1 MWKRLFETTK
11 QAATATADACAAA
24 PKPAAASAPQPAIPS
39 ASKPAKRNSATPAA
53 AAPPKLS
60 TLKKHHSSSRP
71 PDTVT
76 RATSV
81 SEASLLRLKQ
91 AAASKRTTL
100 PSFLP
105 HAHAQDEED
114 PPHALT
120 KALMSVLDVRCSEPD
135 DMEESRSSEVSAEDS
150 EDAESV
156 VENKILDIEWF
167 ASSQL
172 KDPLMHWRREVSRE
186 KKKQY
191 IFKNTE
197 SRRFTKL
204 MQICAKKLGAES
216 TLEFF
221 GKLGR
226 DTGVKEFNA
235 LIRAC
240 LSKARDCKSTDG
252 DISSLI
258 FYYAANI
265 PNMTVEDI
273 VIAFHEWHEKF
284 EVLPSI
290 AAYDKI
296 ISICCNALQTRLAL
310 DVADRMC
317 KSNSDVPI
325 ESFHPIIHA
334 CEQRCELD
342 MFEGAYSILTDAEE
356 SREISTTSLYNAIM
370 LGYYREKNHNGA
382 QMVMA
387 QMHIA
392 GVKPDSETFSYLIM
406 NCESEENI
414 SKEHIQTEG
423 QLDIMYQ
430 LLEELIDSSSWFE
443 GGSRALLYCVQNN
456 YLEAAIDLLK
466 QLKEKD
472 ETSTYMVIDKTRL
485 ALDVADRMCKS
496 NSDVPIESFH
506 PIIHACEQRCELD
519 MFEGAYS
526 ILTDA
531 EESREISTT
540 SLYNAIMLGYYREE
554 HIQTEGQLDIMY
566 QLLEELIDSSSWFE
580 GGSRALLYCVQNN
593 CVQNNYLE
601 AAIDLLK
608 QLKEKDETSTYMVI
622 DKVFGQIWDVEPTKL
637 DLGMKLLHAIKDLR
651 LNISRTSLDFLL
663 SACVKAKDSQQAQKI
678 WTEYESAGL
687 PHNVLT
693 SLRMYQALFSSGS
706 RKAAKK
712 LLKTIPKEDAHVR
725 YIIESCHIQYYSKD
739 FKLSAAFRS
748 SSETKC

>member
-1 MWKRLFETTK
+1 MVFK
-11 QAATATADACAAA
+11 TAD
-24 PKPAAASAPQPAIPS
+24 SS
-39 ASKPAKRNSATPAA
+39 GVV
-53 AAPPKLS
+53 
-60 TLKKHHSSSRP
+60 HSSSHTDISFSP
-71 PDTVT
+71 QHLIE
-76 RATSV
+76 
-81 SEASLLRLKQ
+81 SECLCFAESYMLAFAESGRKKDLIALLEL
-91 AAASKRTTL
+91 L
-100 PSFLP
+100 
-105 HAHAQDEED
+105 D
-114 PPHALT
+114 LT
-120 KALMSVLDVRCSEPD
+120 K
-135 DMEESRSSEVSAEDS
+135 VSGS
-150 EDAESV
+150 KYIS
-156 VENKILDIEWF
+156 N
-167 ASSQL
+167 
-172 KDPLMHWRREVSRE
+172 
-186 KKKQY
+186 
-191 IFKNTE
+191 IFK
-197 SRRFTKL
+197 S
-204 MQICAKKLGAES
+204 
-216 TLEFF
+216 
-221 GKLGR
+221 LGR
-226 DTGVKEFNA
+226 LELESYAEKLLQGMKSKE
-235 LIRAC
+235 
-240 LSKARDCKSTDG
+240 STDG

-273 VIAFHEWHEKF
+273 VIAFHKWHEKF

-356 SREISTTSLYNAIM
+356 SGEISTTSLYNAIM

-387 QMHIA
+387 QMQIA

-414 SKEHIQTEG
+414 SKIMLDNEIPRKQRKEVKSALVAALASNGQVLEALTIYDQIKESGSSLEPKAAIALIEHIQTEG
-423 QLDIMYQ
+423 QLDRMYQ

-443 GGSRALLYCVQNN
+443 GGSRTLLY
-456 YLEAAIDLLK
+456 
-466 QLKEKD
+466 
-472 ETSTYMVIDKTRL
+472 
-485 ALDVADRMCKS
+485 
-496 NSDVPIESFH
+496 
-506 PIIHACEQRCELD
+506 
-519 MFEGAYS
+519 
-526 ILTDA
+526 
-531 EESREISTT
+531 
-540 SLYNAIMLGYYREE
+540 
-554 HIQTEGQLDIMY
+554 
-566 QLLEELIDSSSWFE
+566 
-580 GGSRALLYCVQNN
+580 

-637 DLGMKLLHAIKDLR
+637 DLGMKLLHAIKDLG

-693 SLRMYQALFSSGS
+693 SLRMYQALFSSGN

-725 YIIESCHIQYYSKD
+725 YIIESCHIQYYSED
-739 FKLSAAFRS
+739 FKLSATFRS
-748 SSETKC
+748 SSKTKC